1 MNIGEASKAS
11 NVSAKMIR
19 YYEQIGLIPET
30 ERTAS
35 GYRTYGLKDVDR
47 LRFVRRARDLGFS
60 MVAIGDLLNLWHDQ
74 ARQSADV
81 KRVAQQHLTELN
93 SRIQN
98 MQEMAKALDASIGGC
113 AGDEQPNCSILSTLA
128 QFDDCE
134 LESDLRT
141 GAVLRRPV
149 RSSEGKGRHYSFSSD

>member
-35 GYRTYGLKDVDR
+35 GYRTYSVKDVDR

-60 MVAIGDLLNLWHDQ
+60 MLAIGDLLSLWHDQ

-81 KRVAQQHLTELN
+81 KRVAQQHLAELN

-98 MQEMAKALDASIGGC
+98 MQQMAKALDASIGGC

-128 QFDDCE
+128 QFDDRETEAE
-134 LESDLRT
+134 LPT

-149 RSSEGKGRHYSFSSD
+149 RSSERRGRH